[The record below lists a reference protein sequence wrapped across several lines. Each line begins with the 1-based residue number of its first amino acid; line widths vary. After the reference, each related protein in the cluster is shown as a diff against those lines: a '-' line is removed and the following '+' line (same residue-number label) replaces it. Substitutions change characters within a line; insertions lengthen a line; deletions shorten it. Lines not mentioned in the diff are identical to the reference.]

1 MKDNMEDIIYKIQE
15 LSQELV
21 DNYKIK
27 DMTIYVEDDLMEDKK
42 QVGLSIDF

>member
-27 DMTIYVEDDLMEDKK
+27 DITLYVEDDLIEDKK
-42 QVGLSIDF
+42 QVRLSIDF

>member
-27 DMTIYVEDDLMEDKK
+27 DMTIYVEAIMK
-42 QVGLSIDF
+42 QIESVSVS